1 LYCVIYNFNIHS
13 LYIYTMALSRQSSLN
28 DQLITFSETVKA
40 RTDFDQLER
49 LILPNLDDKEK
60 TALKDLKKYIVK
72 GEGVWILD
80 QQILDFVAGLLEHR
94 SLNTEIRVKLIRLLA
109 AGACRDDF
117 WSFLQMDRKNRVLMR
132 FPNLF
137 EDLSVEEQKGVALFI
152 CNLFSSARGS
162 EWLMYGST
170 WKLDDDTETS
180 NVKITAKVAGYS
192 LVSYTPS
199 LQEYGSAL
207 IYNIALKETKA
218 MSVPKHKYNEADLP
232 STDLDYG
239 HVSNQQIM
247 QDNSESEFVTLK
259 VYNDVAVELS
269 MAVLKYV
276 KKTKNPPE
284 EILYRCIKSLVK
296 FSHIIHK
303 DLLHCIAMVQVD
315 LDALVPGHS
324 DRIDAEMK
332 ILKNKLVSTA

>member
-1 LYCVIYNFNIHS
+1 
-13 LYIYTMALSRQSSLN
+13 
-28 DQLITFSETVKA
+28 
-40 RTDFDQLER
+40 
-49 LILPNLDDKEK
+49 
-60 TALKDLKKYIVK
+60 
-72 GEGVWILD
+72 
-80 QQILDFVAGLLEHR
+80 LLEHR

-218 MSVPKHKYNEADLP
+218 MSVPKHKYNEEDLP

-239 HVSNQQIM
+239 TSTTRRICPPPTSTTVTSPTSRLCRTTVS
-247 QDNSESEFVTLK
+247 
-259 VYNDVAVELS
+259 LS
-269 MAVLKYV
+269 
-276 KKTKNPPE
+276 
-284 EILYRCIKSLVK
+284 S
-296 FSHIIHK
+296 
-303 DLLHCIAMVQVD
+303 
-315 LDALVPGHS
+315 
-324 DRIDAEMK
+324 
-332 ILKNKLVSTA
+332 